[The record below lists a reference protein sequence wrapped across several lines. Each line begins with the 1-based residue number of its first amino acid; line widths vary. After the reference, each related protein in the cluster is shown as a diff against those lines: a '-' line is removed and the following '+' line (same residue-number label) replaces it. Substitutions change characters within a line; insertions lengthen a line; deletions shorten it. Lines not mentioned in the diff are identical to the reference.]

1 MCYESDLL
9 SSDTLRQALRRLPL
23 RQRERWTEHAM
34 KLRRNKEPTLHDL
47 ERWLAE
53 RVRAMSDPLLPD
65 DDTGKSRPSKP
76 TAFGRP
82 SPPTKYTTLSTTV
95 KQPPPQP
102 ERPHRKITCPDCQQD
117 HRLFKCDDF
126 KSKSMGHRVQLVKD
140 KALCANCLRPGHFFD
155 NCSTPRRCK
164 HDACGRKHHTLLH
177 GAPSITDATTTVK
190 IASPLCA
197 AIRANSATVY
207 LQIARVKVYAPNGKT
222 TNTYALLDNGS
233 QTTLIRQDV
242 ADRLQLSGFPD
253 TLTLGT
259 VNGESVLRSTQRVKF
274 KVGPTGST
282 GTYDVPWAWT
292 VPRLGVPAQK
302 IGDKIHNTTFE
313 HLDGLTFPNVKSQEI

>member
-1 MCYESDLL
+1 
-9 SSDTLRQALRRLPL
+9 
-23 RQRERWTEHAM
+23 
-34 KLRRNKEPTLHDL
+34 
-47 ERWLAE
+47 
-53 RVRAMSDPLLPD
+53 
-65 DDTGKSRPSKP
+65 
-76 TAFGRP
+76 
-82 SPPTKYTTLSTTV
+82 
-95 KQPPPQP
+95 
-102 ERPHRKITCPDCQQD
+102 
-117 HRLFKCDDF
+117 
-126 KSKSMGHRVQLVKD
+126 MGQRVQLVKTKD
-140 KALCANCLRPGHFFD
+140 LCINCLRPGHFVD

-164 HDACGRKHHTLLH
+164 HDGCGRKHHTLLH
-177 GAPSITDATTTVK
+177 SAPSITDATTTVK

-313 HLDGLTFPNVKSQEI
+313 HLDGLTFPNVKSQEIGLLLGANVPEAIVAVEIKRGSPGNPVAVKTPLGWTLMGVADGSARCSRLPESLIASRLSRRATNCFTVW